1 MTISIIAHD
10 PRQKEFGVAVASF
23 HPNVGAMVSAGSS
36 YAGAVASQ
44 GRINPAFGIQAMRLL
59 RKGASADAVID
70 EVIGRD
76 PQREERQLHVID
88 AAGKTACFTGTQL
101 PPWSGSI
108 AGEGVSVAGNILAGP
123 QVVISALDAYEG
135 ARASDPMSMRL
146 LVALEA
152 AIAAG
157 GDWRGL
163 QSASVRTW
171 SASGGDVDEQV
182 VRAAD
187 PIRLLRQ
194 KLVKVPMAPQ
204 PAMRPGPGLLEG
216 MLR

>member
-23 HPNVGAMVSAGSS
+23 HPNVGAMVSAGSA

-135 ARASDPMSMRL
+135 ARASDPMAMRL
-146 LVALEA
+146 LLALEA

-163 QSASVRTW
+163 QSASIRTW
-171 SASGGDVDEQV
+171 SASGNDVDEQI

-194 KLVKVPMAPQ
+194 KLVKAALPPQ
-204 PAMRPGPGLLEG
+204 PVTRPGPGLLEG